1 MISCKK
7 VATLVSEQ
15 STGRLPWW
23 RVDARF
29 HLLMCRNCRRF
40 ARQMHQMG
48 LGSAVCRDAL
58 EPEGDAGE
66 FEARVLK
73 QLIDK

>member
-1 MISCKK
+1 MISCKE
-7 VATLVSEQ
+7 VASLISRR
-15 STGRLPWW
+15 STGHLPWW

-29 HLLMCRNCRRF
+29 HVLMCRSCRRF
-40 ARQMHQMG
+40 ARQMQQIG
-48 LGSAVCRDAL
+48 LVSTVCRDAL

-73 QLIDK
+73 HLIEK